1 MRSRTRMPLI
11 TQAKNLT
18 LGDVQRTLNLREI
31 EDLNFFEE
39 YQDQPLELAENDQH
53 FLDELRKDLR

>member
-1 MRSRTRMPLI
+1 MPLI
-11 TQAKNLT
+11 PQAKNLT
-18 LGDVQRTLNLREI
+18 LGEVQKTLNLREI